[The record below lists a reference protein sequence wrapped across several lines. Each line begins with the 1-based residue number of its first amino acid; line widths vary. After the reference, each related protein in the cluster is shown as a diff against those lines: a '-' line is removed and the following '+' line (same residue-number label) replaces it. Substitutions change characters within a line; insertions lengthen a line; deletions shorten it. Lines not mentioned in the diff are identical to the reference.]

1 MKSMTGYGEAAAQ
14 GRWARVV
21 AQLRTVNHRS
31 LDLQPRLPREYLA
44 LEEEI
49 RKCVRERISRGR
61 VELFVTRS
69 LVRGHNRTIDLD
81 EALLRQYLQS
91 FRRAQ
96 RKFGLKGQ
104 VDISLCAS
112 LPELFRIKETEPSGD
127 DEAPLVFKALS
138 GALASLERS
147 RRREGRQLQLDILGQ
162 VRQLRGVSAALT
174 KEAGAIETRNK
185 QALALRATAQ
195 PGATTSTFNG
205 APENESWG
213 FKGDIHEEVVR
224 LKTHVEELSR
234 LARSHEPVGKRVEFL
249 LQEIL
254 RELNT
259 VGSKAPQMAAVQ
271 WVVAGK
277 ERVEQIREQA
287 HNIE

>member
-49 RKCVRERISRGR
+49 RKRLRERISRGR

-69 LVRGHNRTIDLD
+69 LVRGHNRTIEFD

-112 LPELFRIKETEPSGD
+112 LPELFRVKEAEPGAD

-138 GALASLERS
+138 GALANLERS
-147 RRREGRQLQLDILGQ
+147 RRREGGQLQLDILGQ

-174 KEAGAIETRNK
+174 KEAGEIETRNK
-185 QALALRATAQ
+185 QALTQRATAQ
-195 PGATTSTFNG
+195 PAGNPNG
-205 APENESWG
+205 ASENDGWS

-224 LKTHVEELSR
+224 LKTHVEELGR
-234 LARSHEPVGKRVEFL
+234 LARSREPVGKRVEFL

-259 VGSKAPQMAAVQ
+259 VGSKAPQMAVVQ

>member
-21 AQLRTVNHRS
+21 AQLRTVNNRS

-49 RKCVRERISRGR
+49 RKRVRERISRGR
-61 VELFVTRS
+61 VDLFVTRS
-69 LVRGHNRTIDLD
+69 LLRGHNRTIELD

-112 LPELFRIKETEPSGD
+112 LPELFRVREGDPSGD

-138 GALASLERS
+138 GALANLERS

-174 KEAGAIETRNK
+174 KEAGEIETRNK

-195 PGATTSTFNG
+195 PGATSTFNG
-205 APENESWG
+205 APENESWS

-224 LKTHVEELSR
+224 LETHVKELGR
-234 LARSHEPVGKRVEFL
+234 LARSREPVGKRVEFL

-259 VGSKAPQMAAVQ
+259 VASKAPQMAAVQ

>member
-69 LVRGHNRTIDLD
+69 LVRARSRTIELD
-81 EALLRQYLQS
+81 EALLKQYLQS

-96 RKFGLKGQ
+96 RKFGLKGE
-104 VDISLCAS
+104 VDVSLCAS
-112 LPELFRIKETEPSGD
+112 LPDLFQVKEAEPSGE
-127 DEAPLVFKALS
+127 DEAPLVFKALR
-138 GALASLERS
+138 GALANLDRS
-147 RRREGRQLQLDILGQ
+147 RRREGRQLQLDILSQ
-162 VRQLRGVSAALT
+162 VRHLRGVSATLT
-174 KEAGAIETRNK
+174 REAGEIGTRIK
-185 QALALRATAQ
+185 QSLTQRATAQ
-195 PGATTSTFNG
+195 PVANPNG
-205 APENESWG
+205 APENDSWS

-224 LKTHVEELSR
+224 LKTHVEELGR
-234 LARSHEPVGKRVEFL
+234 LARSREPVGKRVEFL

-259 VGSKAPQMAAVQ
+259 VGSKAPQMAVVQ

>member
-14 GRWARVV
+14 GRWVRVV

-44 LEEEI
+44 LEEEV
-49 RKCVRERISRGR
+49 RKCVRERVSRGR

-69 LVRGHNRTIDLD
+69 LVRARSRTIELD
-81 EALLRQYLQS
+81 EALLKQYLHS

-96 RKFGLKGQ
+96 RKFGLKGE
-104 VDISLCAS
+104 VDVSLCAS
-112 LPELFRIKETEPSGD
+112 LPDLFQVNEAEPSGE
-127 DEAPLVFKALS
+127 DEAPLVFKALR
-138 GALASLERS
+138 GALKNLERS

-162 VRQLRGVSAALT
+162 VRHLRGVSATLT
-174 KEAGAIETRNK
+174 REASEIGTRIK
-185 QALALRATAQ
+185 QSLAQRATAQ
-195 PGATTSTFNG
+195 PAAHPNS
-205 APENESWG
+205 APENDGWS

-224 LKTHVEELSR
+224 LKTHIEELGR
-234 LARSHEPVGKRVEFL
+234 LARSPEPVGKRVEFL

-259 VGSKAPQMAAVQ
+259 VGSKAPQMAVVQ

>member
-14 GRWARVV
+14 GRWVRVV

-49 RKCVRERISRGR
+49 RKRVRERISRGR
-61 VELFVTRS
+61 VDLFVTRS
-69 LVRGHNRTIDLD
+69 LVRGHNRTIELD

-112 LPELFRIKETEPSGD
+112 LPELFRVKEAEPSGD

-138 GALASLERS
+138 GALADLERS

-162 VRQLRGVSAALT
+162 VRQLRGVSAVLT
-174 KEAGAIETRNK
+174 KEAGEIETRNK

-195 PGATTSTFNG
+195 AAANPNG

-224 LKTHVEELSR
+224 LKTHVEELGR
-234 LARSHEPVGKRVEFL
+234 LARSREPVGKRVEFL

-259 VGSKAPQMAAVQ
+259 VGSKAPQMAVVQ

>member
-49 RKCVRERISRGR
+49 RKRVRERISRGR

-69 LVRGHNRTIDLD
+69 LIHGHNRTIELD

-112 LPELFRIKETEPSGD
+112 LPELFRVKEAEAGGD

-138 GALASLERS
+138 GALADLERS
-147 RRREGRQLQLDILGQ
+147 RRREGRQLQLDILSQ
-162 VRQLRGVSAALT
+162 VRHLRGVSAALI
-174 KEAGAIETRNK
+174 KEAGEIETRNK
-185 QALALRATAQ
+185 QTLALRSAAQ
-195 PGATTSTFNG
+195 PGATSTFNG

-224 LKTHVEELSR
+224 LKAHVEELGR
-234 LARSHEPVGKRVEFL
+234 LARSREPVGKRVEFL

-259 VGSKAPQMAAVQ
+259 VGSKAPHMAAVQ